1 MGLSMQEQMLVE
13 QLASKAQPIFSEAH
27 IVVTPTVARVGDVSY
42 QISNIGS
49 VRIARR
55 SVQIPIGRRQAVVC
69 AVVLP
74 VSGLALILFGH
85 VILGL
90 IALLI
95 GLLSSYV
102 AIFYV
107 TPYDEFTITLKT
119 SSGDTEAI
127 TTEDVEFA
135 LRLKGAIEAAFVQ
148 RREVLTPP
156 PAPVDLPLERGAY
169 TDARR
174 ARIGRTSRVSKGRN
188 GLWEA
193 AP

>member
-1 MGLSMQEQMLVE
+1 M
-13 QLASKAQPIFSEAH
+13 
-27 IVVTPTVARVGDVSY
+27 
-42 QISNIGS
+42 
-49 VRIARR
+49 
-55 SVQIPIGRRQAVVC
+55 QIPIGRPQAVVY

-85 VILGL
+85 VIFGL

-95 GLLSSYV
+95 GMLSFYV

-107 TPYDEFTITLKT
+107 TPYDEFTIKLKT

-148 RREVLTPP
+148 RREVLMPP
-156 PAPVDLPLERGAY
+156 IAPAGLPLERGAY
-169 TDARR
+169 TDARH
-174 ARIGRTSRVSKGRN
+174 ARTGRTSRVSKGRN
-188 GLWEA
+188 DRGA
-193 AP
+193 IPS